1 MPVHRISSVTEWS
14 TVDDAR
20 CNTFNL
26 RKPQLF
32 VCLCDCVF
40 KLARSLLASRR
51 THTHKIPFILYFSTD
66 WFSFS
71 NQSTNANKS
80 TFAQTK
86 TNTKPPQCECECVRL
101 EFKSKSFSTELSWLV
116 RTVYLSMI
124 RSLYVFW
131 DLWMNVVDGAVSSQ
145 RLNWKIF
152 CVLLSDVLS
161 FLYARARVYR
171 NE

>member
-40 KLARSLLASRR
+40 KLARSSLGSQR
-51 THTHKIPFILYFSTD
+51 THKIPFILYFSTD
-66 WFSFS
+66 WFRFS

-86 TNTKPPQCECECVRL
+86 TNTKPPQCV
-101 EFKSKSFSTELSWLV
+101 W
-116 RTVYLSMI
+116 
-124 RSLYVFW
+124 
-131 DLWMNVVDGAVSSQ
+131 NSSPSRC
-145 RLNWKIF
+145 RLNLVGSSARYICRWYDRCMYFGICEWMWSTVQSQARDWTEKYF
-152 CVLLSDVLS
+152 VYSCPTCFRS
-161 FLYARARVYR
+161 YMRARVYR